1 MALTREQVQ
10 HIATLCRIGLTE
22 EELERYSQQLSHILE
37 QFRVLQELDTS
48 GVEPTGHAVALQN
61 VMRED
66 EVRPSLPRHLVLM
79 NGPRVEEECFR
90 VPMVL
95 EES

>member
-1 MALTREQVQ
+1 MGLTRDEVR

-22 EELERYSQQLSHILE
+22 EELDRYSEQLSHILE
-37 QFRVLQELDTS
+37 QFQVLQELETA

-90 VPMVL
+90 VPVVL